1 MAERM
6 TKEEAE
12 LRAFL
17 RASRAYER
25 KLQDIDWYYEK
36 FLPLLDEYK
45 AGKLKLDGSKPV
57 FELLEGGANEAE

>member
-1 MAERM
+1 MAVRM
-6 TKEEAE
+6 TREEAE

-25 KLQDIDWYYEK
+25 KLQDIEWHYDK
-36 FLPLLDEYK
+36 FLPLVDEYK

-57 FELLEGGANEAE
+57 FELESGE